1 MENNTAKEIKID
13 DYNYSLPDE
22 NIAKFPLKE
31 RDKSKLLV
39 YKNGHIEQSYFENI
53 AGYIPPKSL
62 MVFNNT
68 RVIQARIIFAKPTG
82 GLVEIF
88 CLEPLFPNDYQLVFQ
103 QQTSCVWKCLV
114 GNLKKW
120 KDNLLQ
126 KDYVINGTK
135 TILIAEK
142 MEAIGNTLHIRFSWN
157 NPTLTFADILDTF
170 GELPIPPYLNRK
182 TEESDKQ
189 TYQTIYSK
197 IKGSVAAPTAGLHF
211 TEREFASLKASDI
224 SFCELTLHV
233 GAGTFQPV
241 KSEQIGDHLM
251 HTEIITVQK
260 ETIQAV
266 QKNLG
271 HIVAVGTTSV
281 RTLESLYYIGLHLSK
296 NNSVLSVSQ
305 WEPYQKQEKTTSFQS
320 LGFILDYLELNH
332 LEALTCST
340 QIIIVPGYDFKIVN
354 AMVTNFHQPKSTLL
368 LLVSAFVKGNW
379 KEIYSF
385 ALSNNF
391 RFLSYGDSS
400 LLFHD

>member
-1 MENNTAKEIKID
+1 
-13 DYNYSLPDE
+13 
-22 NIAKFPLKE
+22 
-31 RDKSKLLV
+31 
-39 YKNGHIEQSYFENI
+39 
-53 AGYIPPKSL
+53 

-88 CLEPLFPNDYQLVFQ
+88 CLEPLLPNDYQLVFQ
-103 QQTSCVWKCLV
+103 QQTSCVWKCMV

-120 KDNLLQ
+120 KDNILQ
-126 KDYVINGTK
+126 KDYVIKGTR

-142 MEAIGNTLHIRFSWN
+142 MEATENTLHIRFSWN

-197 IKGSVAAPTAGLHF
+197 IKGSVAAPNSGFAFHG
-211 TEREFASLKASDI
+211 REFASLKAADI

-260 ETIQAV
+260 RNYSSCTEKLGANCCCRNNFCS
-266 QKNLG
+266 NLG
-271 HIVAVGTTSV
+271 V
-281 RTLESLYYIGLHLSK
+281 
-296 NNSVLSVSQ
+296 
-305 WEPYQKQEKTTSFQS
+305 
-320 LGFILDYLELNH
+320 
-332 LEALTCST
+332 
-340 QIIIVPGYDFKIVN
+340 
-354 AMVTNFHQPKSTLL
+354 
-368 LLVSAFVKGNW
+368 
-379 KEIYSF
+379 
-385 ALSNNF
+385 
-391 RFLSYGDSS
+391 S
-400 LLFHD
+400 LLHWIAFIEK